1 MRLIDKI
8 LALFLLI
15 FLALVSAVALSVR
28 ESAVV
33 SRMALQLEQF
43 VGETLRLALYCTVSL
58 LVLSVLAGLTL
69 IWAWIS
75 KRRTENLRQRDGS
88 YPLQRVRIGQATVI
102 IDPNKTLAPALVVSP
117 TGIVEVFSADQ
128 EAHLRHAIER
138 SKVAQMQALAPG
150 DAAIDGRNGFM
161 YRPGAVFNNAVG
173 KHLAGAYERQPLLP
187 KPQATPQ
194 PPAAPVS
201 QPRLALRQVLERA
214 APHGWLAGQDD
225 AGEFAVFNPL
235 SSIHAG
241 IVGSTGTGKT
251 TSAGYMLA
259 AQALRT
265 GYHVV
270 IIDPKNGADW
280 SAWRNHA
287 EWHASDPELFE
298 RQVAAL
304 WREHERRQQLL
315 LERGAADVAEIGAAH
330 TLVIVEEYGD
340 LISQL
345 RRTDRSRAD
354 ATDNTL
360 DRLMRLS
367 RRTGIH
373 LLMIDQYPEEWSNQV
388 LAGCRYLIVFRLG
401 PNQGAKVGEYR
412 ADRLPDAG
420 RFSVRGREYNA
431 WFAAPHLDKMLAIT
445 PASAAPRVIDGEAH
459 LVSDSV
465 SRSVSESVS
474 PEVDPPPADGGN
486 TANKWDD
493 FILSYMERHA
503 ELWQT
508 PPKGIRELARAMSR
522 HETGTDSAEDSFV
535 GIASK
540 TVKRFRDAATLP
552 SGAKFGTDISHTE
565 TTQ

>member
-15 FLALVSAVALSVR
+15 FLALASAVAFSVR

-33 SRMALQLEQF
+33 ARMALQFEQF
-43 VGETLRLALYCTVSL
+43 VGEMLRLTLYCLAGL
-58 LVLSVLAGLTL
+58 LVLGALAGVVT
-69 IWAWIS
+69 IWSLIS
-75 KRRTENLRQRDGS
+75 KRRTENMRQRDGS
-88 YPLQRVRIGQATVI
+88 FPLQRVRVSGGWIY
-102 IDPNKTLAPALVVSP
+102 IDPNKIIAPALAVSAHGVAELP
-117 TGIVEVFSADQ
+117 SATYDV
-128 EAHLRHAIER
+128 HLRHAIER
-138 SKVAQMQALAPG
+138 ARVAQMQALAPG
-150 DAAIDGRNGFM
+150 DAAIASRYGAM
-161 YRPGAVFNNAVG
+161 YQPGAVFNNAIG
-173 KHLAGAYERQPLLP
+173 KYLSGANDRHALP
-187 KPQATPQ
+187 
-194 PPAAPVS
+194 PPAENPTPHPTTAERAETVS
-201 QPRLALRQVLERA
+201 APRLALRRVLEQA
-214 APHGWLAGQDD
+214 TPHAWVVGQSDTGELAI
-225 AGEFAVFNPL
+225 FNPAA
-235 SSIHAG
+235 SIHAG
-241 IVGSTGTGKT
+241 IVGSTGSGKT
-251 TSAGYMLA
+251 TSAGFVLA

-265 GYHVV
+265 GCHVV
-270 IIDPKNGADW
+270 ILDPKNGADW

-304 WREHERRQQLL
+304 WHEHERRQRMM
-315 LERGAADVAEIGAAH
+315 LERNASDIAEIGERQA
-330 TLVIVEEYGD
+330 LVIIEEYGD
-340 LISQL
+340 LIAQL
-345 RRTDRSRAD
+345 RRTDRKRAD
-354 ATDNTL
+354 ATDATL

-445 PASAAPRVIDGEAH
+445 PPSAAPHIIDGEAH

-474 PEVDPPPADGGN
+474 PEVDPPHADGGN
-486 TANKWDD
+486 TAKWDD

-522 HETGTDSAEDSFV
+522 HETGNDGAEDSFV

-552 SGAKFGTDISHTE
+552 ADADAVFRRVD
-565 TTQ
+565 